1 MLYVLLYYP
10 NKALVI
16 VYTLSCWLI
25 LSLLLS
31 DLVYY
36 NCQNKKKKKVMRV
49 GNSSMNVSK
58 VTTSVDP
65 KVYQFPAELPPSM
78 DQDAESMSF

>member
-25 LSLLLS
+25 LSLFLS
-31 DLVYY
+31 DLVYF
-36 NCQNKKKKKVMRV
+36 NCQKKKKIMRV
-49 GNSSMNVSK
+49 GNSSMNVS
-58 VTTSVDP
+58 TTSVDP
-65 KVYQFPAELPPSM
+65 EVSQFPAKLPPSM